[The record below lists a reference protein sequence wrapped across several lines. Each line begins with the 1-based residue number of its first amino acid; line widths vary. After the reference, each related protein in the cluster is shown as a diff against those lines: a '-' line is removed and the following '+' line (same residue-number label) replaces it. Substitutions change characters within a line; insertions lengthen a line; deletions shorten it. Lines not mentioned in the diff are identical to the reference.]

1 MGAQATWEHPRSRLM
16 KLGCIRRSGETFR
29 VIERHTR
36 VDADAL
42 EYRATAEDP
51 AVYVY
56 TRPFTVLRELT
67 RDDGCAMGRCDGPV
81 AVSRV
86 Q

>member
-1 MGAQATWEHPRSRLM
+1 MHP
-16 KLGCIRRSGETFR
+16 RSGETFR

-67 RDDGCAMGRCDGPV
+67 RDDGCAMGRWQCHEYNDFMRGMF
-81 AVSRV
+81 AAGRADER
-86 Q
+86 